1 MRSRVEH
8 AACGYGR
15 RTSRSPRFSAGV
27 EVKHPAAGG
36 RAASLCESGL
46 PATSEGWSYNGR
58 MRRSFPEIVS
68 IGYEGRDVEALI
80 RQLQSLR
87 VDVLVDVRLNP
98 ISRKRGMSKVAL
110 REALEAHG
118 IRYVHHRELGNPKD
132 NRDGYRSG
140 DHAAYR
146 RFEQLLES
154 PAAEGALQHVT
165 ELLDGECVALLC
177 FERDHSQCHRALV
190 VQALREREPELFVH
204 EV

>member
-1 MRSRVEH
+1 
-8 AACGYGR
+8 
-15 RTSRSPRFSAGV
+15 
-27 EVKHPAAGG
+27 
-36 RAASLCESGL
+36 
-46 PATSEGWSYNGR
+46 

-146 RFEQLLES
+146 RLCRRWCWFPMIRWTSL
-154 PAAEGALQHVT
+154 
-165 ELLDGECVALLC
+165 VALSSIL
-177 FERDHSQCHRALV
+177 S
-190 VQALREREPELFVH
+190 
-204 EV
+204 